1 MKVPMQQILMVFFD
15 RMAVSETSA
24 VAVMEVWLIDSPDP
38 KPNASWATM
47 GPLQSFCTW
56 CSLVQ

>member
-1 MKVPMQQILMVFFD
+1 MKVPMQQIQMVFLTEWLF
-15 RMAVSETSA
+15 ETSE
-24 VAVMEVWLIDSPDP
+24 VAVMEVWLNDSPDP
-38 KPNASWATM
+38 KANASWATK